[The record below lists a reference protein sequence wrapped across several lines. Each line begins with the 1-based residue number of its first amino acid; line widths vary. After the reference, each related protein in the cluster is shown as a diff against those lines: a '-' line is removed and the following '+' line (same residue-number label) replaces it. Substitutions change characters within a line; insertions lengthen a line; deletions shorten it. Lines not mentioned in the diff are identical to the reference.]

1 MAEKNF
7 NTQQNSTSSNASAAV
22 SNNRSCSV
30 SFSHVTNEFYKLP
43 SQFGSI
49 VVWPSG
55 KLQMAYN
62 ALFFCLGERDQK
74 G

>member
-22 SNNRSCSV
+22 SNNRSCPV

-43 SQFGSI
+43 SQFGSV

>member
-22 SNNRSCSV
+22 SNNRSCPV
-30 SFSHVTNEFYKLP
+30 SFFHATNKFYKLL

-55 KLQMAYN
+55 KLQMTYN
-62 ALFFCLGERDQK
+62 ALFFCLEERDQK
-74 G
+74 S